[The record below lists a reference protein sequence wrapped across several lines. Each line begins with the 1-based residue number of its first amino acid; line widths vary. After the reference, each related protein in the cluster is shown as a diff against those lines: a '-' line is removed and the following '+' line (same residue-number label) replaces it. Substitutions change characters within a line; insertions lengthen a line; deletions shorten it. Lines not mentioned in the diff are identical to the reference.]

1 VGHLKFARFRV
12 AKEHKLNWSPHG
24 VFIQDHQPPPIMNFA
39 IIFCCKKRAQC
50 LERGQ
55 HLFPSLLNFSITQP
69 QREREREG
77 GRGRGR
83 ERESFFFFY
92 YQQPEVAGTMQ
103 KILSRYQAFMPRK
116 GIPVRSRGTANFV
129 LTCHLVKYLTF
140 FFFNNLQ
147 GI

>member
-39 IIFCCKKRAQC
+39 IIFCCKRRAQC

-69 QREREREG
+69 KREREREG
-77 GRGRGR
+77 ER
-83 ERESFFFFY
+83 EREFLLLLLST
-92 YQQPEVAGTMQ
+92 AGSSGNNAEDSVKIPGLHAQ
-103 KILSRYQAFMPRK
+103 KRHSSQVTRNR
-116 GIPVRSRGTANFV
+116 
-129 LTCHLVKYLTF
+129 
-140 FFFNNLQ
+140 
-147 GI
+147 

>member
-12 AKEHKLNWSPHG
+12 AKEHELNWSPHG

-39 IIFCCKKRAQC
+39 IIFCCKRRAQC

-55 HLFPSLLNFSITQP
+55 QLFPSLRNFSITQP
-69 QREREREG
+69 QRERERE
-77 GRGRGR
+77 R
-83 ERESFFFFY
+83 ERERFFSFFY
-92 YQQPEVAGTMQ
+92 YQQPEVTGTMQ
-103 KILSRYQAFMPRK
+103 KILSRSQAFMPRK

-129 LTCHLVKYLTF
+129 LTCRLVKYLTF